1 MRDREGASQ
10 PASGRTREGRT
21 RAARATERGA
31 RAVRLAAARALLAAA
46 ASTIVVAAAP
56 PAGAESTISH
66 ATAIRETPRYPAD
79 FPHYDHVD
87 PAASKGG
94 TVRRASVGS
103 TFDSLNPFIV
113 KGNPAV
119 GLGLLFD
126 TLTEDSPDEATA
138 SYGLVAEWI
147 EVADDGSWT
156 TFWLRP
162 EARFHDASPVT
173 PADVVFSLEILKTR
187 GHPFY
192 RGYYEDVRAA
202 RPVEGDTPSGRRQ
215 GVRFSFEEGVNQELP
230 SILGQLRVLSRADWE
245 GKDFSETTLDPP
257 LGSGPYVIEEGS
269 IDPGRSI
276 VYRRDP
282 GYWARDLAVNVGALQ
297 LRPHPLRLLPGRDG
311 RGRGAEGRRIR
322 PPTGDEL
329 QALGDRL
336 RRAGRRGRNAAARA
350 ARAPPAGRDAVVRL
364 QYAAGEVPG
373 PARARSPRLRVRLRV
388 DQPPAL
394 LRPVRTQHQLLLQL
408 RARVVRPA
416 ERGRARDPRAV
427 PGRVP
432 EGVFTTAYEPPRTDG
447 PGGIRQNLR
456 RARALLREAGW
467 TVRGGRLVEA
477 SSGAAMEFEMLL
489 VNPDFE
495 RVVLPFGKNLE
506 RLGARMTV
514 RTVDPAQYS
523 RRISDFD
530 FDMVVGS
537 FGITL
542 SPGNEQR
549 DFWGSAA
556 ADLPGSRNLAGARDP
571 VVDELVELVISAPD
585 RKELVDRSRALD
597 RVLLRSHYVIP
608 NWHLNAFRIA
618 SWDLFGRPETAPRF
632 SLGFDTWWIDE
643 AKAARVRAWREK
655 RAESR

>member
-1 MRDREGASQ
+1 MQ
-10 PASGRTREGRT
+10 PASGRIREGRT
-21 RAARATERGA
+21 RAARATDRGA

-46 ASTIVVAAAP
+46 AASTIIVVTAP

-202 RPVEGDTPSGRRQ
+202 RPVDGNTPSGRRQ
-215 GVRFSFEEGVNQELP
+215 GVRFSFKEGVNQELP
-230 SILGQLRVLSRADWE
+230 SILGQLRVLSKADWE

-282 GYWARDLAVNVGALQ
+282 GYWARDLAVNVG
-297 LRPHPLRLLPGRDG
+297 RYNFD
-311 RGRGAEGRRIR
+311 RIR
-322 PPTGDEL
+322 YDYYRDATVAVE
-329 QALGDRL
+329 ALKAGEYDL
-336 RRAGRRGRNAAARA
+336 RRETSSKRWATGYDGPAAEAGMLRRELLEHRL
-350 ARAPPAGRDAVVRL
+350 PAGMQSFVFNTR
-364 QYAAGEVPG
+364 
-373 PARARSPRLRVRLRV
+373 RAKF
-388 DQPPAL
+388 
-394 LRPVRTQHQLLLQL
+394 
-408 RARVVRPA
+408 
-416 ERGRARDPRAV
+416 RDPRVREALGYAFDFEWTNRQLFYGQYERSTSFFSNSELASSGL
-427 PGRVP
+427 PSEAELAILEPYRGRVP

-447 PGGIRQNLR
+447 PGGSARTCAGRAPCCGKRAGRCAAGGWWRR
-456 RARALLREAGW
+456 RAAPRWSSRCCSSI
-467 TVRGGRLVEA
+467 RI
-477 SSGAAMEFEMLL
+477 SSGWCSRS
-489 VNPDFE
+489 E
-495 RVVLPFGKNLE
+495 RTSN
-506 RLGARMTV
+506 
-514 RTVDPAQYS
+514 
-523 RRISDFD
+523 
-530 FDMVVGS
+530 GS
-537 FGITL
+537 GH
-542 SPGNEQR
+542 G
-549 DFWGSAA
+549 
-556 ADLPGSRNLAGARDP
+556 
-571 VVDELVELVISAPD
+571 
-585 RKELVDRSRALD
+585 
-597 RVLLRSHYVIP
+597 
-608 NWHLNAFRIA
+608 
-618 SWDLFGRPETAPRF
+618 
-632 SLGFDTWWIDE
+632 
-643 AKAARVRAWREK
+643 
-655 RAESR
+655 